1 MSEIPIDKDR
11 VIVVD
16 DEKSMRDFLSIML
29 KKEGYLVET
38 FPDGESALEYFSENN
53 CDLIIA
59 DVRMPGMGGVELL
72 KKVKELEPSTVVMVM
87 TAYASVDTAV
97 DAMKSGAY
105 DYFTKPFN
113 VDDIKLHIDRA
124 LKWRRLERENE
135 LLKKNLKSA
144 VGLGGLIGNSR
155 LMREVY
161 EMIMSIASSKA
172 SVLITGESGT
182 GKELV
187 AWAIHDESQ
196 RKDASFVPVNCGAIP
211 ENLIESELFGH
222 QKGAFTGA
230 TSNKA
235 GLVEKASGGTLFL
248 DEIGEM
254 PPSLQVKLLR
264 FLQEKII
271 RRVGGVNDIAVDIRV
286 IVATNKDLE
295 AEVAA
300 GNFREDLFYRLNVV
314 HIEMPP
320 LRKRKEDIP
329 YLVKHFIE
337 KHSKELD
344 KSVKAVS
351 EEAMELL
358 MDNDYNGNVRELEN
372 VIERAVVLEK
382 GDVIMPASLPK
393 NFTEVMSQ
401 KDVSGE
407 VVGEVLSDIP
417 SEGLDLDKAVT
428 EYERRIIEKALKKCG
443 GVKKKAAELLGISFR
458 SIRYKLEKYE
468 TDDN

>member
-300 GNFREDLFYRLNVV
+300 GNFREDLFYRLNV
-314 HIEMPP
+314 
-320 LRKRKEDIP
+320 
-329 YLVKHFIE
+329 
-337 KHSKELD
+337 
-344 KSVKAVS
+344 
-351 EEAMELL
+351 
-358 MDNDYNGNVRELEN
+358 
-372 VIERAVVLEK
+372 
-382 GDVIMPASLPK
+382 
-393 NFTEVMSQ
+393 
-401 KDVSGE
+401 
-407 VVGEVLSDIP
+407 
-417 SEGLDLDKAVT
+417 
-428 EYERRIIEKALKKCG
+428 
-443 GVKKKAAELLGISFR
+443 
-458 SIRYKLEKYE
+458 
-468 TDDN
+468 